1 MYLITPYKD
10 WEKLENMAY
19 IPTVSYRKGLTRS
32 VAYPWAL
39 TGIFG
44 AVHLII
50 TLIPYN
56 LSVGGGGEIS
66 FGLVSAPIIGFLLGP
81 FFGVIAVLIGSLLAM
96 SINPFIAVI
105 GPLTA
110 LATAAGAFSAGAMR
124 TKIRFSVP
132 LIFILVMGI
141 YLISPVGVAV
151 PTFIWF
157 HIIAFILSLLFVI
170 PKISNKLLSPLN
182 LEVDKDRGMMFVSIW
197 MFCLVTVTLDQA
209 VGSAIG
215 GWYLPPLWGAPVIIG
230 FFEGAILL
238 YAFERIVA
246 SVIVAFVVFAL
257 VEVLSRVDF
266 GLPLSRFGKY
276 ELLELGE
283 EEI

>member
-1 MYLITPYKD
+1 MGF
-10 WEKLENMAY
+10 
-19 IPTVSYRKGLTRS
+19 SRS

-39 TGIFG
+39 TGIFA
-44 AVHLII
+44 AVHLVI
-50 TLIPYN
+50 TLIPFN

-81 FFGVIAVLIGSLLAM
+81 FFGVIAVLIGSILAM

-110 LATAAGAFSAGAMR
+110 LATASGAFAAGAMR
-124 TKIRFSVP
+124 TKIRIIVP
-132 LIFILVMGI
+132 LMFIVAMGV

-170 PKISNKLLSPLN
+170 PKISAKLISPLN
-182 LEVDKDRGMMFVSIW
+182 LEISKDRWMMFISIW
-197 MFCLVTVTLDQA
+197 MFCLVAVTLDQA

-215 GWYLPPLWGAPVIIG
+215 GWYLPPIHGEALIIG
-230 FFEGAILL
+230 FFEFAILL

-246 SVIVAFVVFAL
+246 SLIVTLVVFAL
-257 VEVLSRVDF
+257 VEGLARADY
-266 GLPLSRFGKY
+266 GLPLSRIGSF

-283 EEI
+283 GEI

>member
-1 MYLITPYKD
+1 M
-10 WEKLENMAY
+10 
-19 IPTVSYRKGLTRS
+19 GFTRS

-81 FFGVIAVLIGSLLAM
+81 FFGVIAVLIGSFLALF
-96 SINPFIAVI
+96 INPLIAILGPFTVI
-105 GPLTA
+105 
-110 LATAAGAFSAGAMR
+110 ATAAGAFAAGAMR
-124 TKIRFSVP
+124 TRIRISIPIVFV
-132 LIFILVMGI
+132 LAMVIF
-141 YLISPVGVAV
+141 LISPVGVLV

-157 HIIAFILSLLFVI
+157 HFITFLVSLLFLI
-170 PKISNKLLSPLN
+170 PNISSRLIKPLN
-182 LEVDKDRGMMFVSIW
+182 LTIDTERWVRFVSIW
-197 MFCLVTVTLDQA
+197 LFSLVAVTLDQV

-215 GWYLPPLWGAPVIIG
+215 GWYFVLLGTDATVMAG
-230 FFEGAILL
+230 FFELVIVL
-238 YAFERIVA
+238 YAFERLVGSILVA
-246 SVIVAFVVFAL
+246 VIIFAL
-257 VEVLSRVDF
+257 VEGLSRADY
-266 GLPLSRFGKY
+266 GLPLSRIGQF
-276 ELLELGE
+276 ELLELSE